1 MKILLLGVNGQVGGE
16 LRKVLPRN
24 PDVVALDRA
33 QADLSNLPAL
43 KEVIAS
49 AKANIIINAAAYTAV
64 DKAETEKDLA
74 ERINHEA
81 VAVLADEAKKAN
93 ALLIHYS
100 TDYVF
105 DGTKASPYLETDP
118 TNPVSVYGASKLRG
132 EDAIR
137 GSGCHHIIFRTS
149 WVYAARGNN
158 FVKTMLRLAR
168 EREEL
173 KVVADQTGAP
183 TSAALIADIT
193 AKALSR
199 PVLAGTYHLA
209 AAGETTWHGFARFI
223 LGEAQTLGLA
233 LKAGPAQVT
242 AIPTSAY
249 PTPARRP
256 ANSRLNTDKL
266 RTALGLALPSWEIQ
280 ARSVVA
286 ALVNESK
293 T

>member
-16 LRKVLPRN
+16 LRKILPRGY
-24 PDVVALDRA
+24 DVVALDRA
-33 QADLSNLPAL
+33 QADLSNLSAL
-43 KEVIAS
+43 KEAVTR
-49 AKANIIINAAAYTAV
+49 AKADIIINAAAYTAV
-64 DKAETEKDLA
+64 DKAETEEGLA

-81 VAVLADEAKKAN
+81 VALLSEQAKKTG

-105 DGTKASPYLETDP
+105 DGTKSSPYFETDA
-118 TNPVSVYGASKLRG
+118 TNPVSVYGATKLRG
-132 EDAIR
+132 EEAIR
-137 GSGCHHIIFRTS
+137 RSGCHHIIFRTS
-149 WVYAARGNN
+149 WVYAARGHN

-168 EREEL
+168 ERDEL
-173 KVVADQTGAP
+173 KVVSDQTGAP

-193 AKALSR
+193 AKAIAK

-223 LGEAQTLGLA
+223 LGEAQALGLG
-233 LKAGPAQVT
+233 LKAGPDRVA

-249 PTPARRP
+249 PTPAKRP

-266 RTALGLALPSWEIQ
+266 RTALGLALPAWEVQ
-280 ARSVVA
+280 ARGVVA

-293 T
+293 K